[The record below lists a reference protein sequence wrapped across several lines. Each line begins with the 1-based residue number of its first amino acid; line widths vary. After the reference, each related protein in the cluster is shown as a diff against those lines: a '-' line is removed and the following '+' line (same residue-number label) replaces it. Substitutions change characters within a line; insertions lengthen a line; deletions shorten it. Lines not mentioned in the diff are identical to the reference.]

1 MIVDFGSYPEKEN
14 VVFKDRFGIKLK
26 LAKDNILTFAATSS
40 ADTNYIYAY
49 DKNDV
54 RIGKLTVNTY
64 EKKIV
69 NLTLV
74 RVNEASV
81 PNLNRIEKYLN
92 QTYRCANVTFNLSE
106 AEIQIP
112 ELTTF
117 THGGSNRT
125 SVYNDDQKKVLS
137 FYDSLMTENYY
148 YLFFVDNV
156 KNKYDSLGTAVAGYM
171 PRGYNAGF
179 IYDGGSE
186 RTISH
191 EIGHGAFNLEHAF
204 ENSTNSGKT
213 DNLMDYSE
221 GVSLWHFQ
229 WDEIQD
235 PTKIWLKWSKGE
247 GEGEI
252 LKIDILNNEDLR
264 KFELIISE
272 LKQINF
278 FMTIYN
284 LLDKSIDYYSVRDKE
299 LSLKNIN
306 NL

>member
-1 MIVDFGSYPEKEN
+1 
-14 VVFKDRFGIKLK
+14 
-26 LAKDNILTFAATSS
+26 
-40 ADTNYIYAY
+40 
-49 DKNDV
+49 
-54 RIGKLTVNTY
+54 
-64 EKKIV
+64 
-69 NLTLV
+69 
-74 RVNEASV
+74 
-81 PNLNRIEKYLN
+81 
-92 QTYRCANVTFNLSE
+92 
-106 AEIQIP
+106 
-112 ELTTF
+112 
-117 THGGSNRT
+117 
-125 SVYNDDQKKVLS
+125 
-137 FYDSLMTENYY
+137 
-148 YLFFVDNV
+148 
-156 KNKYDSLGTAVAGYM
+156 
-171 PRGYNAGF
+171 
-179 IYDGGSE
+179 
-186 RTISH
+186 
-191 EIGHGAFNLEHAF
+191 
-204 ENSTNSGKT
+204 
-213 DNLMDYSE
+213 MDYSE